1 MRSVSQCRLYPIF
14 TWQGY
19 SPLVFCWIYTYFVFS
34 VILENRPDESFFS
47 RLDSSLKKNTA
58 FVKKLVS
65 VQTELAQYYLIKNEI
80 RESRQK
86 VFEVRTLILL
96 TPQGYS
102 VYRILL
108 LTCFIIF
115 LFQKNLTESQKDSL
129 TKDFNGLNLNKY
141 IGEAVSLL
149 FQIC

>member
-1 MRSVSQCRLYPIF
+1 M
-14 TWQGY
+14 
-19 SPLVFCWIYTYFVFS
+19 
-34 VILENRPDESFFS
+34 ILENRPDESFFS

-102 VYRILL
+102 VCKILL
-108 LTCFIIF
+108 LTCFIFF